1 MRDLRHASSARI
13 RVAIADDQELIR
25 SAVAVMVE
33 AHADLELVGAAADGG
48 ELIEL
53 ARAHRLDV
61 VLMDI
66 RMPRLDGIEATR
78 RLVGEH
84 PATRTLI
91 LTTYDLDEY
100 VFAAIR
106 AGASGFLTK
115 DASSDEIAAAIRAVH
130 SGDAVLAPRATA
142 SLVEFVALAP
152 TPADPTE
159 LLADLTPREREVLMQ
174 LVTGASNEQVAA
186 RLYLTGNTVK
196 THVRSI
202 LSKLDLADRVHVVI
216 WAFEHG
222 IAGTRDRRGTRKAPG
237 QRE

>member
-1 MRDLRHASSARI
+1 MTDQAAGTRI

-25 SAVAVMVE
+25 SALSAMIE
-33 AHADLELVGAAADGG
+33 AYDDLELVLEASDGAQLLDSV
-48 ELIEL
+48 
-53 ARAHRLDV
+53 RAHRVDV

-66 RMPRLDGIEATR
+66 RMPRLDGIAATAELLSTHPGTR
-78 RLVGEH
+78 VLV
-84 PATRTLI
+84 

-115 DASSDEIAAAIRAVH
+115 DASSEEIAAAIRAVH
-130 SGDAVLAPRATA
+130 VGDAVLAPRATA
-142 SLVEFVALAP
+142 SLVEFVAQAP
-152 TPADPTE
+152 APADPAA
-159 LLADLTPREREVLMQ
+159 LLAALTPREREVLMQ

-202 LSKLDLADRVHVVI
+202 LAKLDLADRVHVVI

-222 IAGTRDRRGTRKAPG
+222 IAGA
-237 QRE
+237 RE

>member
-1 MRDLRHASSARI
+1 MSDLGPAASTRI

-33 AHADLELVGAAADGG
+33 AHPDFELVGVAADGG
-48 ELIEL
+48 ELLEL

-78 RLVGEH
+78 RLRAEQ
-84 PATRTLI
+84 PATRALI
-91 LTTYDLDEY
+91 LTTFDLDEY

-130 SGDAVLAPRATA
+130 GGDAVLAPRATA
-142 SLVEFVALAP
+142 SLIGFVAQAP
-152 TPADPTE
+152 APADPAT
-159 LLADLTPREREVLMQ
+159 LLADLTPREREVFLQ

-202 LSKLDLADRVHVVI
+202 LAKLDLADRVHVVI

-222 IAGTRDRRGTRKAPG
+222 IGGARDRSGTPRALG
-237 QRE
+237 EDE